1 MILKICHKTE
11 YYFSSKVPRLVQL
24 LKLYP
29 SKAKTQKILDW
40 KISCNNNTLEEA
52 YQDSL
57 GHKIYNIFNDNYYG
71 SQKIISEGKV
81 STTDHKGIMYG
92 LTDKVNPLCF
102 LRQTSLT
109 NPGKKIMELKNK
121 IKRNKDEIKFCHYLN
136 LLVADAIKFKSG
148 STNNDTTAEC
158 SLIKGEGVC
167 QDFAHIL
174 IGLARLFSIPARYV
188 NGYLLE
194 DDNANEFFT
203 HAWAELFIPDLGW
216 IGFDPSHKKCIDEKY
231 VRISCGYDFIDA

>member
-71 SQKIISEGKV
+71 SQKIISE
-81 STTDHKGIMYG
+81 
-92 LTDKVNPLCF
+92 
-102 LRQTSLT
+102 
-109 NPGKKIMELKNK
+109 
-121 IKRNKDEIKFCHYLN
+121 
-136 LLVADAIKFKSG
+136 
-148 STNNDTTAEC
+148 
-158 SLIKGEGVC
+158 
-167 QDFAHIL
+167 
-174 IGLARLFSIPARYV
+174 
-188 NGYLLE
+188 
-194 DDNANEFFT
+194 
-203 HAWAELFIPDLGW
+203 
-216 IGFDPSHKKCIDEKY
+216 
-231 VRISCGYDFIDA
+231 